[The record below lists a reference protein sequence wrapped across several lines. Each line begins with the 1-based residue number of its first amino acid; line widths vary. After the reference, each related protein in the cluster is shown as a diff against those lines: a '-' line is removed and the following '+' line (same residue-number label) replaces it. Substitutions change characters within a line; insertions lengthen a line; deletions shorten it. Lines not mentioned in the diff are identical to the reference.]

1 MCLDTPECQ
10 GNVVVVA
17 EMSGLPGV
25 GGKKFIQS
33 KGREHLAPQMNF
45 AAKKGDPGGEVFQP
59 ELFQVEKGKPHS
71 VFNFFK
77 INFTSLLIE
86 TICIHVDFNIRI

>member
-1 MCLDTPECQ
+1 
-10 GNVVVVA
+10 
-17 EMSGLPGV
+17 
-25 GGKKFIQS
+25 
-33 KGREHLAPQMNF
+33 MNF
-45 AAKKGDPGGEVFQP
+45 AAKKGDSGGEVFQP

-77 INFTSLLIE
+77 INFTFLLIE